1 MKIVENMCLKCMFG
15 KMELS
20 CGYQSITHEYA
31 GERTSGR
38 KTPFS
43 VQNVDLQQVFVIL
56 ISSLYKQTLIEHRYA
71 SIKLKETMSS

>member
-31 GERTSGR
+31 GEGVSRKKNSIQCPKSGSATSLCY
-38 KTPFS
+38 TDFII
-43 VQNVDLQQVFVIL
+43 VQTNTD
-56 ISSLYKQTLIEHRYA
+56 
-71 SIKLKETMSS
+71 